1 MSLRQMEYLVTVAEE
16 GSFTR
21 AAERLFVSQPALSHQ
36 IKALEQSV
44 GGELLERLPNAV
56 GLTPMGRAYLPHAI
70 AAVRAAEEA
79 RHAARAVG
87 DLEAG
92 QLRIATLHSIALG
105 VIPAAIR
112 AWRLGNPEVSFELHE
127 YLDINEL
134 VQQMRLGVADVAVG
148 PRPLGWDG
156 PMRTLGDEELVVV
169 VAVDDPLVQG
179 RRKRIKLA
187 RLADRPWTLYS
198 PDNGLSPVVLEACAA
213 AGFTPRPAVH
223 THHSATAAQLAAAG
237 LGPALVPEN
246 VLEPGFTGAL
256 LRPDPPVRRELVA
269 FARADPSPLVTAFT
283 DVLEEHAVIDPRRP
297 SILPGRQAAGRAGS
311 DGGA

>member
-1 MSLRQMEYLVTVAEE
+1 MEYLVTVAEE

-36 IKALEQSV
+36 IKALERSV

-56 GLTPMGRAYLPHAI
+56 QLTPMGRAFLPHAT

-87 DLEAG
+87 ELEAG
-92 QLRIATLHSIALG
+92 HLRIGTLGSIALG
-105 VIPAAIR
+105 VLPAAIR
-112 AWRLGNPEVSFELHE
+112 AWRLANPQVSFELHE
-127 YLDINEL
+127 YLRIDEL
-134 VQQMRLGVADVAVG
+134 AEQMRLGSADVAVG

-156 PMRTLGDEELVVV
+156 PTRSLGLEDLVIVL
-169 VAVDDPLVQG
+169 AVDDPLVQEG
-179 RRKRIKLA
+179 RTRVALEQ
-187 RLADRPWTLYS
+187 LADRPWTMYS
-198 PDNGLSPVVLEACAA
+198 SDNGLAPVVRDACAA

-223 THHSATAAQLAAAG
+223 THHTATAVQLAAAG

-246 VLEPGFTGAL
+246 VVEPGFTGAL

-269 FARADPSPLVTAFT
+269 FSRANPSPLVSAFT
-283 DVLEEHAVIDPRRP
+283 DVLAEHAVIDPSKP
-297 SILPGRQAAGRAGS
+297 SILPGRQASRRP
-311 DGGA
+311 